1 MSDVEARPRMIKPDD
16 VRTALNLV
24 VYQQGPRTVE
34 RPERDCGWEV
44 CADNEERI
52 CYFPRYSR
60 NGAAVGL
67 TAKILIQLGYPVQL
81 LLDLDREYEMGEILH
96 PGVKIGRSRNQALAR
111 IEPSGVALLTFIQER
126 QKLDLTWGGI
136 SLQAIEPSWAPRMV
150 DRRRRPWLY

>member
-1 MSDVEARPRMIKPDD
+1 MMSDIEVKPRKIHPDD

-24 VYQQGPRTVE
+24 VFQQGHRTVE
-34 RPERDCGWEV
+34 RQERDCGWEV
-44 CADNEERI
+44 CDDNGEKI

-60 NGAAVGL
+60 NGAPVGL

-111 IEPSGVALLTFIQER
+111 IEPAGKALLTFVQER
-126 QKLDLTWGGI
+126 QKLMSWGAVSVGAFE
-136 SLQAIEPSWAPRMV
+136 SSWAPRAV